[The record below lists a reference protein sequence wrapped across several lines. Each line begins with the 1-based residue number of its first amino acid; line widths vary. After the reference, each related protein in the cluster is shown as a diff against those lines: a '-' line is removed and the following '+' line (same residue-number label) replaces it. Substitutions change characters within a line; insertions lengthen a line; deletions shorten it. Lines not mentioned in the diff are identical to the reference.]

1 MTDSADPTQLFAQ
14 AKELTDKLQK
24 AQQELR
30 HRTVEATVGGG
41 MVRCEMNGQ
50 LEVTKIEIDP
60 QAVDPRDVEMLQDL
74 IAAAVNQAQRR
85 AREMAQEEMQKLS
98 GIPLGGL
105 FDNLNR

>member
-1 MTDSADPTQLFAQ
+1 MTDAGDQSKLFAQ
-14 AKELTDKLQK
+14 ARELTEKLQR

-85 AREMAQEEMQKLS
+85 AKEMAQEEMQKLS
-98 GIPLGGL
+98 GIPLSGL
-105 FDNLNR
+105 FDSFTR